1 AAGDASG
8 DGIHR
13 IVEVREVVDDDLTAF
28 AESEGERLADA
39 GQEVEG
45 SSHLRGIRH
54 VTCLMIRHVT
64 CLRHRG
70 FLLSAAVR
78 LDGCRM
84 AVGQSPDAG
93 PMTADPRGS
102 TSSGSLAHY
111 FIVGEGGPSEFVRQV
126 NRLRGARRVAAPP
139 ERTASL
145 AVCPS

>member
-1 AAGDASG
+1 
-8 DGIHR
+8 
-13 IVEVREVVDDDLTAF
+13 
-28 AESEGERLADA
+28 
-39 GQEVEG
+39 QEVEG

-70 FLLSAAVR
+70 FLLWAAVR

-93 PMTADPRGS
+93 PMTADPRVS

-111 FIVGEGGPSEFVRQV
+111 FIVGECGPGEFVRQV
-126 NRLRGARRVAAPP
+126 NRGRGRAICPPPPIAACRPP
-139 ERTASL
+139 SIPRSA
-145 AVCPS
+145 AD

>member
-1 AAGDASG
+1 
-8 DGIHR
+8 
-13 IVEVREVVDDDLTAF
+13 
-28 AESEGERLADA
+28 
-39 GQEVEG
+39 
-45 SSHLRGIRH
+45 H

-93 PMTADPRGS
+93 PMTADPRVS

-111 FIVGEGGPSEFVRQV
+111 FIVGECGPSEFVRQV
-126 NRLRGARRVAAPP
+126 NRRRGAGDLPAPADRSVSSAVYP
-139 ERTASL
+139 SVSSRSSL
-145 AVCPS
+145 L

>member
-1 AAGDASG
+1 VLGAVEDVLEQEVRRRGAHAAAGDASG

-54 VTCLMIRHVT
+54 VTCL
-64 CLRHRG
+64 RHRG
-70 FLLSAAVR
+70 FLLWAAVR

-93 PMTADPRGS
+93 PMTADPRVS

-111 FIVGEGGPSEFVRQV
+111 FIVGECGPSEFVRQV
-126 NRLRGARRVAAPP
+126 
-139 ERTASL
+139 
-145 AVCPS
+145 